1 LIERRTAPGLTP
13 DSCLLSP
20 VSFPREWAKQ
30 ARKERLPASL
40 EEYLQS
46 WAAFFDHYAATVEHW
61 QHRNAGYHQALASLA
76 RFYVPPGSSVLEVGS
91 GTGSLLAATRPRRGV
106 GIDISGEMVRLARR
120 RYPDLE
126 FHQMAAE
133 SLDLNGEKFD
143 YILLSD
149 LTGFLFDI
157 RLVFERLRSACHAGT
172 RLVMHWY
179 SRLWQPVLAAAEK
192 LGLKYPQP
200 LLNWT
205 TVEDVVNLLHL
216 TDFEVIQARKQIL
229 IPKRVPVVSSLANR
243 YLAHLPLVRHLCLTN
258 WLVARPLFID
268 DCRLTIDDCR
278 NRRVVRGPSSVAAT
292 DDGPRT
298 TDKAQS
304 TIGNRESTIPSVSV
318 ICACRNEA
326 GNIQQIVD
334 RLPSMGS
341 STELIFVEGH
351 SQDDTLAVCRH
362 LAASRPD
369 KNITVLVQEGRGKGD
384 AVRLGFSKAKGDIL
398 MILDADASVA
408 PEDLVYFYQALATG
422 KGEFIN
428 GCRLV
433 YTMDPRAMRFLNL
446 LGNRF
451 FALLLSALMG
461 QPIKDSLCGTKVLP
475 RSRYEE
481 LARGRDYFGALD
493 PFGDFDLLFGAAKL
507 HLKIVE
513 MPIRYRQRTYGNT
526 NISRFADGWLLLR
539 MSAKAAAKL
548 FFIA

>member
-1 LIERRTAPGLTP
+1 
-13 DSCLLSP
+13 
-20 VSFPREWAKQ
+20 V
-30 ARKERLPASL
+30 PANL
-40 EEYLQS
+40 AEYLES
-46 WAAFFDHYAATVEHW
+46 WAAFFDHYAATVDEW
-61 QHRNAGYHQALASLA
+61 QRRNAGYHRALASLA
-76 RFYVPPGSSVLEVGS
+76 RFYVPKGSSVLEVGS
-91 GTGSLLAATRPRRGV
+91 GTGGLLAATRPRRGV
-106 GIDISGEMVRLARR
+106 GVDISGEMVRLARKQ
-120 RYPDLE
+120 YPHLE

-133 SLDLNGEKFD
+133 SLDLGGEKFD

-157 RLVFERLRSACHAGT
+157 RLVFERLRSVCHPET
-172 RLVMHWY
+172 RLVIDWY
-179 SRLWQPVLAAAEK
+179 SKLWQPILAAAEK

-205 TVEDVVNLLHL
+205 TAEDVANLLRL
-216 TDFEVIQARKQIL
+216 ADFEVVQTRKQIL
-229 IPKRVPVVSSLANR
+229 MPKRVPVVSALANR
-243 YLAHLPLVRHLCLTN
+243 YLAHLPAVRHLCLTN
-258 WLVARPLFID
+258 WLVARPLFPENGEE
-268 DCRLTIDDCR
+268 TA
-278 NRRVVRGPSSVAAT
+278 P
-292 DDGPRT
+292 PR
-298 TDKAQS
+298 
-304 TIGNRESTIPSVSV
+304 VSV

-341 STELIFVEGH
+341 GTELIFVEGH
-351 SQDDTLAVCRH
+351 SKDDTLAVCRRI
-362 LAASRPD
+362 AASAPE
-369 KNITVLVQEGRGKGD
+369 KNIRVFVQEGRGKGD
-384 AVRLGFSKAKGDIL
+384 AVRLGFAKATGDIL
-398 MILDADASVA
+398 MILDADLSVA
-408 PEDLVYFYQALATG
+408 PEDLVNFYDALVRG

-433 YTMDPRAMRFLNL
+433 YTMDPKAMRFLNL

-461 QPIKDSLCGTKVLP
+461 QPIKDTLCGTKVLW

-481 LARGRDYFGALD
+481 LARGRDYFGEFD

-507 HLKIVE
+507 NLKIVE
-513 MPIRYRQRTYGNT
+513 MPVRYRQRIYGAT

>member
-1 LIERRTAPGLTP
+1 
-13 DSCLLSP
+13 
-20 VSFPREWAKQ
+20 V
-30 ARKERLPASL
+30 PANL
-40 EEYLQS
+40 AEYLES
-46 WAAFFDHYAATVEHW
+46 WAAFFDHYAATVDEW
-61 QHRNAGYHQALASLA
+61 QRRNAGYHRALASLA
-76 RFYVPPGSSVLEVGS
+76 RFYVPKGSSVLEVGS
-91 GTGSLLAATRPRRGV
+91 GTGGLLAATRPRRGV
-106 GIDISGEMVRLARR
+106 GVDISGEMVRLARKQ
-120 RYPDLE
+120 YPHLE

-133 SLDLNGEKFD
+133 SLDLGGEKFD

-157 RLVFERLRSACHAGT
+157 RLVFERLRSVCHPET
-172 RLVMHWY
+172 RLVIDWY
-179 SRLWQPVLAAAEK
+179 SKLWQPILAAAEK

-205 TVEDVVNLLHL
+205 TAEDVANLLRL
-216 TDFEVIQARKQIL
+216 ADFEVVQTRKQIL
-229 IPKRVPVVSSLANR
+229 MPKRVPVVSALANR
-243 YLAHLPLVRHLCLTN
+243 YLAHLPAVRHLCLTN
-258 WLVARPLFID
+258 WLVARPLFPENGEE
-268 DCRLTIDDCR
+268 TA
-278 NRRVVRGPSSVAAT
+278 P
-292 DDGPRT
+292 PR
-298 TDKAQS
+298 
-304 TIGNRESTIPSVSV
+304 VSV

-341 STELIFVEGH
+341 GTELIFVEGH
-351 SQDDTLAVCRH
+351 SKDDTLAVCRRI
-362 LAASRPD
+362 AASAPE
-369 KNITVLVQEGRGKGD
+369 KNIRVFVQEGRGKGD
-384 AVRLGFSKAKGDIL
+384 AVRLGFAKATGDIL
-398 MILDADASVA
+398 MILDADLSVA
-408 PEDLVYFYQALATG
+408 PEDLVNFYDALVRG

-433 YTMDPRAMRFLNL
+433 YTMDPKAMRFLNL

-461 QPIKDSLCGTKVLP
+461 QPIKDTLCGTKVLW

-481 LARGRDYFGALD
+481 LATGRDYFGEFD

-507 HLKIVE
+507 NLKIVE
-513 MPIRYRQRTYGNT
+513 MPVRYRQRIYGAT